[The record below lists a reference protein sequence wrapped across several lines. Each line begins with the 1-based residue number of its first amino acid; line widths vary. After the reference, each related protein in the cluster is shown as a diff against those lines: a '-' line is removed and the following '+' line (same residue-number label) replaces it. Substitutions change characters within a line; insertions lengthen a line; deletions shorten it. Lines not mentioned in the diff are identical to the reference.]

1 MEGTRG
7 AGEGEEKQGTCRG
20 GTGGGFFSWAGKR
33 SFNSA
38 LCWDSGA
45 LSPAPLNP
53 RFPGLSPESR
63 CLSLQTASSSPAPT
77 SPSVTRRAAAAPAGP
92 PCAAATAT
100 TATGPCGAPRTA
112 AGAPPRPCP
121 ACWLPPWPG
130 HCCWAGSEPPWGLRL
145 LAAPALGCGGA
156 RCGSCSHHRQSN
168 KRCPGEPRSQP
179 LIGRETKTARER
191 TESKGFG
198 FWCQPSGLCWAE
210 HGIPAQIGPLPV
222 GPTETLWGC
231 FLQLEA
237 RLWRAVSV
245 AVKTSGR
252 CEAALQSGT
261 ADDPTAQSS
270 ARKNPGSGW

>member
-53 RFPGLSPESR
+53 RLPGLSPESR

-100 TATGPCGAPRTA
+100 TATGPCGAPGTA

-121 ACWLPPWPG
+121 ACWPPPWPG
-130 HCCWAGSEPPWGLRL
+130 HCCWAGSEPPGGSGCSLLRPWDAGVLAVGAVPITASPINAALENRARSLSLAGKPKPRENAPNPRGLASGASPQGFAGQSTGSQRRL
-145 LAAPALGCGGA
+145 APSPLVQQRRSGAAFCSLRLGCGG
-156 RCGSCSHHRQSN
+156 R
-168 KRCPGEPRSQP
+168 
-179 LIGRETKTARER
+179 
-191 TESKGFG
+191 F
-198 FWCQPSGLCWAE
+198 
-210 HGIPAQIGPLPV
+210 
-222 GPTETLWGC
+222 LW
-231 FLQLEA
+231 L
-237 RLWRAVSV
+237 
-245 AVKTSGR
+245 
-252 CEAALQSGT
+252 
-261 ADDPTAQSS
+261 
-270 ARKNPGSGW
+270 